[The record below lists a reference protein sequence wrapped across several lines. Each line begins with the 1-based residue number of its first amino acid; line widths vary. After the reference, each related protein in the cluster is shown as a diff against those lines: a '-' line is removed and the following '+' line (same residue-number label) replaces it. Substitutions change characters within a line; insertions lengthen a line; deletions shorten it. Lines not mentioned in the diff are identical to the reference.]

1 MTRFP
6 DFRHFGLGE
15 SVTPEPGAGMGR
27 IVLWVAG
34 LEVDGVQR
42 WERIGDSSG
51 AEIEQRGAL
60 CAAGAVLVPLEQET
74 LTFLQKL
81 RRRVR
86 RQEAKGGWVTPAGEP
101 AKQSGRKRKDLLLV
115 WAKDTNAA
123 YDEGAIR
130 QHWPEC
136 NECRRL
142 GVNLFLLSGVGER
155 QTTSEANRARY
166 ELERLHAREE
176 HFDELSGPENDPR
189 RQAEEMLA
197 LAQRSGEPGRYAV
210 ALIDLGNSL
219 VRRGETD
226 AGVPHLEQA
235 LTLARQSGDTVTEY
249 DALTNLGIGYSAAG
263 RVAEAQEM
271 FQHVLAHARSVGD
284 RFSEKLVLAEL
295 GAVYSSQ
302 GQPNQALEHYTTALR
317 LAVELGDR
325 GGEAT
330 LAWTVA
336 IFYDELGNR
345 EQAIRVG
352 QTAVDIYQQL
362 GSPQTPAFADCLD
375 RCRRGETPLKANSP
389 QVTHPQ
395 GHSLKPPSVLRMAH
409 SAAKAMAKF
418 VTSGFK
424 TVSREAH
431 ERRLT
436 TCGVCEHHTGLRCRL
451 CGCFTRQKA
460 WLPHEHCPAGK
471 WPV

>member
-1 MTRFP
+1 MGFP
-6 DFRHFGLGE
+6 DLKHFGLGD
-15 SVTPEPGAGMGR
+15 SIAPEPGTGRGR

-34 LEVDGVQR
+34 QKTDGVQR
-42 WERIGDSSG
+42 WERIGDASG
-51 AEIEQRGAL
+51 PEIEQRETF

-74 LTFLQKL
+74 PTFWQKL
-81 RRRVR
+81 RKRVR
-86 RQEAKGGWVTPAGEP
+86 PQEAEGGWVTPAGEP
-101 AKQSGRKRKDLLLV
+101 AKQSGPKRKDLLLV
-115 WAKDTNAA
+115 WANDANAA
-123 YDEGAIR
+123 YDEGVIQ
-130 QHWPEC
+130 QHWPESQ
-136 NECRRL
+136 ECRRL
-142 GVNLFLLSGVGER
+142 GTNLFLVSGVSER
-155 QTTSEANRARY
+155 QTTSEANQARY
-166 ELERLHAREE
+166 QLERLHAREE

-189 RQAEEMLA
+189 HQAEKMLA
-197 LAQRSGEPGRYAV
+197 LAQRSGDPGKQSV

-235 LTLARQSGDTVTEY
+235 LALARQSGDTVTEY
-249 DALTNLGIGYSAAG
+249 DALTNLGIGYAAAG
-263 RVAEAQEM
+263 RVAQAQET

-302 GQPNQALEHYTTALR
+302 GQLDQALEHYTAALR
-317 LAVELGDR
+317 LAIELGDR

-345 EQAIRVG
+345 EQAIRFG
-352 QTAVDIYQQL
+352 QAAVDIYQQL

-375 RCRRGETPLKANSP
+375 RCRRGETPLKANTP
-389 QVTHPQ
+389 QVTQQQ

-431 ERRLT
+431 ERRLA
-436 TCGVCEHHTGLRCRL
+436 TCGVCEHHIGLRCRL
-451 CGCFTRQKA
+451 CGCFTRQKS